1 MNKFASLVS
10 GSNEDALS
18 QIAAVAVVHRRLN
31 KVAGGETSGSIVP
44 TTFGEAG
51 TLASKAIPSALANVG
66 YLAPLGAAAMGG
78 LSLYRESQKPK
89 ERRRYSNALVDAG
102 IGGALGSVPWLAGH
116 LLASDETEKPKKLK
130 EPPKTWEN
138 LPGRLAEGGAD
149 LAGRAA
155 AAPGQ
160 YVFGTHLPAGI
171 AGSVGVNRLWNMFA
185 SGNGQGNAGARVR
198 GGIDE
203 IQDVHKANTMAPNLS
218 EFIGQQVPNS
228 PGLHTGGLSP
238 DAAARAKAVEAVN
251 TMRGNRWFANRD
263 FALASKHGVPE
274 SGRFSA
280 TSRLIPFAHRIGTH
294 KPPALSA
301 EGVKAI
307 MAQSRGSLPAGIAT
321 SKTRQRFGAL
331 LQAAPAL
338 WGLIADNNV
347 LGTKD

>member
-31 KVAGGETSGSIVP
+31 KVAAGETSGSVVP

-102 IGGALGSVPWLAGH
+102 IGGALGSVPWLTGH
-116 LLASDETEKPKKLK
+116 LLASGETEKPK

-160 YVFGTHLPAGI
+160 YVFGTHLPSGI

-185 SGNGQGNAGARVR
+185 SGAREGNSGARVR
-198 GGIDE
+198 AGIENLIDA
-203 IQDVHKANTMAPNLS
+203 QSSSARGAGWQAFVSGQAPLNA
-218 EFIGQQVPNS
+218 
-228 PGLHTGGLSP
+228 
-238 DAAARAKAVEAVN
+238 DKAVSAVDK
-251 TMRGNRWFANRD
+251 MRSGMFANRD

-294 KPPALSA
+294 KPPVLSA
-301 EGVKAI
+301 EGVKAL
-307 MAQSRGSLPAGIAT
+307 MSQSRSSLPAGIAT

-331 LQAAPAL
+331 LQVAPAL
-338 WGLIADNNV
+338 WGLIADSNV